1 MKSICRS
8 IKFRQSPAKCMGRA
22 TAIRRQTARFPPESR
37 DLSKSHLPV
46 VPEAFWRKMICR
58 VSVSDKRSTIHF
70 HKIEID
76 SHSSGSTARPAR
88 IGFCR
93 RYSHFSDSNSFDL
106 SKRSKQPSCQRQ
118 CVGSPSDT
126 DGLQFEVRY
135 ASLNQRLN
143 HFAKSLTDA
152 SRSVGAARICR

>member
-1 MKSICRS
+1 
-8 IKFRQSPAKCMGRA
+8 
-22 TAIRRQTARFPPESR
+22 
-37 DLSKSHLPV
+37 
-46 VPEAFWRKMICR
+46 MICR

-126 DGLQFEVRY
+126 DGLQFRDDVGCWMFDVERWTFSPMRLETSNIQRSTSDVQSEKNERVKGIEPSCV
-135 ASLNQRLN
+135 AWEATVLPLNYTRGWR
-143 HFAKSLTDA
+143 K
-152 SRSVGAARICR
+152 